1 MSRYSK
7 QEVALIAELL
17 ADRLIDIYQGEQI
30 AAMVDSFSS
39 AGFTKTALEQDPAK
53 LFRMLVIAAYDRR
66 PFTGAAG
73 GFEVIWGIRPGAQ
86 SIPQALKA
94 LSLFTLEE
102 VGCLGQDAI
111 HRRLDGQRY
120 CGLSLATDGE
130 NVRFARTLLDLAQLV
145 EGGFHN
151 QVLKSCSTEDVQK
164 VYQQLTGVHGIGD
177 TIGAKLVKY
186 LLREI
191 GIGGVPAGAF
201 PLTVVW
207 PIAAEYHVN
216 AAMERLSARLD
227 KTLVPLT
234 MGLLLSRQEPFAI
247 DALFYLHRNRNW
259 ELDEFIEEVQE
270 ILSHRPAGPKPPSE
284 PGGQDSDVEL
294 AQRLF
299 AVIDKIYEACR
310 GVSRAEIG
318 RAGLQGFVTPQ
329 RIEASGHY
337 LYTGMGELAA
347 AGKASEMMAF
357 YENCLRS
364 DKGKDIGW
372 ALDQLGRTSME
383 SEADRFRAIYQ
394 EGST

>member
-7 QEVALIAELL
+7 REVALIAELL
-17 ADRLIDIYQGEQI
+17 ADKLIDTYQGEQI
-30 AAMVDSFSS
+30 AAMVDGFTS
-39 AGFTKTALEQDPAK
+39 AGFTKTALEQAPAK
-53 LFRMLVIAAYDRR
+53 LFQMLVIAAYDRR
-66 PFTGAAG
+66 PFTGEAG
-73 GFEVIWGIRPGAQ
+73 GFEVIWGMRPGAQ

-94 LSLFTLEE
+94 LSLFSLEE
-102 VGCLGQDAI
+102 VRYLGQDAI

-120 CGLSLATDGE
+120 CGLPLANVGE
-130 NVRFARTLLDLAQLV
+130 NVRFARTLPDLVQLV
-145 EGGFHN
+145 EGGFHS
-151 QVLKSCSTEDVQK
+151 QVLKSCSAQDVRK
-164 VYQQLTGVHGIGD
+164 VYKQLTGVHGIGD

-191 GIGGVPAGAF
+191 GIGWVPAGAF

-207 PIAAEYHVN
+207 PITSEYHVN
-216 AAMERLSARLD
+216 AAMERLSAGLD
-227 KTLVPLT
+227 STLAPLT

-247 DALFYLHRNRNW
+247 DALFYLHRHRNW
-259 ELDEFIEEVQE
+259 ELDDFIEGVRE
-270 ILSHRPAGPKPPSE
+270 ILPRRPSGPKPPSK
-284 PGGQDSDVEL
+284 PGVRDSNEEL

-310 GVSRAEIG
+310 GISPAEI
-318 RAGLQGFVTPQ
+318 RRVGLQGLVTSQ

-347 AGKASEMMAF
+347 KGKASEMMAF

-372 ALDQLGRTSME
+372 ALDQLGRISME